1 MFIEADSTPLQA
13 GFGASAKNFKKAV
26 NRNRIKRLTREA
38 YRLQGAELSG
48 TLRLQKKQLAL
59 FFIYTGKDLPV
70 YTLVAEK
77 MATILKRLILIINEI
92 DSSVA

>member
-1 MFIEADSTPLQA
+1 MEESSPPLLA

-38 YRLQGAELSG
+38 YRLQKMELYKK
-48 TLRLQKKQLAL
+48 LQEEKKNLAV

-70 YTLVAEK
+70 YTLVEEK
-77 MATILKRLILIINEI
+77 MGVILKRLILVTNENN
-92 DSSVA
+92 SSPA